1 MVMLFW
7 GRRRGREV
15 RKVSNPNISIFHT
28 RCSFS
33 CLMSFA
39 LSVLSAPLS
48 HYRCPPTTKRF
59 ATRLREGFF
68 LCKACRSWNRPQNAG
83 QLIKGSTQWGA
94 EDSARIAGCG
104 SVEEML
110 NELEKLL
117 ALDGNPKTL

>member
-1 MVMLFW
+1 MLDEF
-7 GRRRGREV
+7 
-15 RKVSNPNISIFHT
+15 
-28 RCSFS
+28 CSV
-33 CLMSFA
+33 C
-39 LSVLSAPLS
+39 SVCTSLTLPL
-48 HYRCPPTTKRF
+48 PTYNETL